1 MTPPRKLAY
10 SALVTLGVY
19 GGVELG
25 ARAVLGPP
33 APPRMEVPGMAGMH
47 ALHVA
52 DGVLQVPFQA
62 NNPLPPV
69 AVQAERTRIVFLG
82 GSSVHAVPP
91 PIGLE
96 EWPHL
101 TADRLGVE
109 AVNLGAPA
117 MDSRDVA
124 ALAAQLDLIEH
135 DVVVVY
141 TGHNELGNAWFL
153 QNHAGARQH
162 RVLEHSWLY
171 SWLRHATLPALPM
184 RRPEDPLPPALTDG
198 ERAAV
203 LDHFERNLERVVWQC
218 GRNDATVVLSTV
230 ASNLLIEPTDT
241 CTGPA
246 CPRTLWAQALRAPS
260 PERER
265 LLRQARDADPMSIR
279 APGEINE
286 RIRAVA
292 ERTDA
297 QLMDLEALLPRAP
310 DADVPAQDLFRDTLH
325 FSDQGMYVVADTV
338 AAWLADELASPDVA
352 LQAR

>member
-1 MTPPRKLAY
+1 LKARRKLAFAA
-10 SALVTLGVY
+10 ALNLALFLGVE
-19 GGVELG
+19 VAAHL
-25 ARAVLGPP
+25 VLGPP

-52 DGVLQVPFQA
+52 DGVLQVPFQG

-69 AVQAERTRIVFLG
+69 AVQAAQTRVVFLG

-117 MDSRDVA
+117 MDSGDVA
-124 ALAAQLDLIEH
+124 ALAGQLDLIEH

-141 TGHNELGNAWFL
+141 TGHNDLGNAWFL
-153 QNHAGARQH
+153 QRYGGQRSHRLLERSWIYSAARQ
-162 RVLEHSWLY
+162 
-171 SWLRHATLPALPM
+171 ATLPSLPM
-184 RRPEDPLPPALTDG
+184 RRPNDPLPVLLS
-198 ERAAV
+198 ERERQAAM
-203 LDHFERNLERVVWQC
+203 DHFERNLERTVWLC
-218 GRNDATVVLSTV
+218 ARNDVTVVLSTV

-241 CTGPA
+241 CTGPT
-246 CPRTLWAQALRAPS
+246 CPRTLWAQGLQAPS

-279 APGEINE
+279 APSAVNE

-292 ERTDA
+292 QSTDA
-297 QLMDLEALLPRAP
+297 QLMDLEALLPREP
-310 DADVPAQDLFRDTLH
+310 GMDVPAQDVFRDTLH
-325 FSDQGMYVVADTV
+325 FSDAGMHVVADTV
-338 AAWLADELASPDVA
+338 AAWLADELESPDVA
-352 LQAR
+352 LQAP